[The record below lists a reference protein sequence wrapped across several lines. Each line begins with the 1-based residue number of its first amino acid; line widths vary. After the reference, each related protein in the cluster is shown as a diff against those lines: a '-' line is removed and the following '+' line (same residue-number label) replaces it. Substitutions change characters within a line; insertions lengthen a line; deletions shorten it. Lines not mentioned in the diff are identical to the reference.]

1 MENVATHEDWKVCF
15 ASLAPGLLLFAR
27 QWVRSRADAED
38 VVQEAFVRLWRRNYP
53 IDIGTG
59 GSRRRRVSPS
69 RAARQ
74 SIAPCFTQQSVP
86 SHWISFGATAAVPDG
101 HFANGSEGPMR
112 RVRYQTHET
121 LQWRNA
127 ATGASLRVCY
137 PSEEIVLIPISGQ

>member
-1 MENVATHEDWKVCF
+1 MSRLMKIGKFV
-15 ASLAPGLLLFAR
+15 LP
-27 QWVRSRADAED
+27 RSRLACCFLRGNGCGRGPT
-38 VVQEAFVRLWRRNYP
+38 QKMSFRKHSFAF
-53 IDIGTG
+53 G
-59 GSRRRRVSPS
+59 GATIRSTPKPAGVERRRRVGPS
-69 RAARQ
+69 QAARQ
-74 SIAPCFTQQSVP
+74 SIAPSFTQQSVP
-86 SHWISFGATAAVPDG
+86 SHWTSFGATAAVREG